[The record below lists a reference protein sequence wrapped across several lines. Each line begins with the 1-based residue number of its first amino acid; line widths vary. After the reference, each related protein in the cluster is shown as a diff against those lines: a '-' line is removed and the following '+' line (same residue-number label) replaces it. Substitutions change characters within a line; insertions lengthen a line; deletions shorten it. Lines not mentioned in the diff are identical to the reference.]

1 MFAGS
6 HSRGPAPT
14 TRPEQDPLNSPEPQA
29 PAATLPASPAG
40 RRWPKNPRL
49 ASALAITASL
59 TVLLGTL
66 FGISS
71 VLILGQAR
79 AIEQESMER
88 DLSRASDSL
97 ADSLAGLSSK
107 AGDWA
112 NWDDTYNFMVD
123 RNQDFLDVNPTD
135 TSFEQLGLN
144 FMAFVA
150 PDGEIAFAKAYDLAA
165 HAEVPVPR
173 SLILLLGIG
182 SPLLDHEDLESEITA
197 VAELLDGP
205 VLVASRPILTSN
217 AEGPIRGTLIFG
229 RRLDSEFVAGL
240 ANETH
245 LNLSLLDL
253 SEPGHPA
260 SAHEAGRA
268 LAAGAETYLDTPDG
282 VTIVGYTALR
292 DLGGHVV
299 RILYVEAPRAVVAQG
314 RTSLLYFGAALVG
327 LGLLAGLVTQV
338 LVDRLVLSRLAKK
351 ETEARF
357 RAVVEQA
364 GEGITLIEPES
375 RRILE
380 ANQALADL
388 LGIPREQLVRMTLD
402 DFGKMEP
409 HALEGFRS
417 VLYERGTHRRSLRWP
432 RPDGNVLELEAS
444 AAPIELD
451 GRPVLSMI
459 LRDVTERN
467 RSERALR
474 ASEER
479 YALASRGANDGLWD
493 WDLRADRIHFSERWK
508 AMLGYAEEEITDRP
522 SEWFERVHPDDREK
536 LLAAL
541 SAHRS
546 GSAPLLQSEH
556 RLIHH
561 DGSYRWVMCRGLAV
575 RTGTSTPHRMA
586 GSISDITDRKRA
598 EERLTFDALHD
609 GLTGLPNRALFL
621 DRLERALERARRHP
635 EAMFSVLF
643 LDLDRF
649 KVVNDSLGHMAGD
662 VLLVEIGKRL
672 AKVTRQEDTVARL
685 GGDEFA
691 LLLEHVRD
699 VASVTRFAERVHATL
714 TTPVPLN
721 DQEAFVSASIGIAMY
736 DARYEQPEEILR
748 DADIAMYRAK
758 ESGRA
763 RHEVYDTRL
772 HAQALS
778 QLRRETELRRGLERG
793 EIQVHYQPVFDIH
806 TGEVKGFEA
815 LARWQHPERGL
826 LLPAEFIPLAEESGL
841 IIPLGRFVL
850 RESCRQLAAWKAK
863 GVAGPD
869 QLISVNVSSRQFAES
884 GFIDTVAATLKETG
898 LAPACLYLEITETV
912 ILENAEASSLML
924 SRLKQLGIRLAL
936 DDFGT
941 GYSALSYLHRFPIDS
956 LKVDRSFVSDLVG
969 SPTRAAIVGAIVTLA
984 HNLHL
989 DVVAEGIETEAQR
1002 DVLRALECEFGQGFL
1017 YSRPLAPE
1025 AALRLL
1031 QGQAQLVTA
1040 ARA

>member
-1 MFAGS
+1 MAGP
-6 HSRGPAPT
+6 HVRGPAET
-14 TRPEQDPLNSPEPQA
+14 TRPEQNPLNSADPQSPDPA
-29 PAATLPASPAG
+29 PPAPPAA
-40 RRWPKNPRL
+40 RRRPMNPRL
-49 ASALAITASL
+49 FSGFAIALSL

-66 FGISS
+66 YGISA
-71 VLILGQAR
+71 VLIMGQSR

-97 ADSLAGLSSK
+97 ADYLTGLSSK

-112 NWDDTYNFMVD
+112 NWDDTYYFMVD

-144 FMAFVA
+144 YMALVA

-173 SLILLLGIG
+173 SLVLLLGIG
-182 SPLLDHEDLESEITA
+182 SPLLEHHDVESEITG
-197 VAELLDGP
+197 VVELIGGP

-217 AEGPIRGTLIFG
+217 AEGPIRGSLIFG
-229 RRLDSEFVAGL
+229 RMLDSEFVAGL

-245 LNLSLLDL
+245 LNLSLVDL
-253 SEPGHPA
+253 ADPGHPA
-260 SAHEAGRA
+260 QADEAGRA
-268 LAAGAETYLDTPDG
+268 LAAGAAVYLYTPDG
-282 VTIVGYTALR
+282 DTLGGFTPLR
-292 DLGGHVV
+292 DLSGHVV
-299 RILYVEAPRAVVAQG
+299 RMLYVESPRTVVAQG
-314 RTSLLYFGAALVG
+314 RTSLFYFGAALVG
-327 LGLLAGLVTQV
+327 MGLLAGVVTQV

-364 GEGITLIEPES
+364 GEGIALIDPES

-380 ANQALADL
+380 ANQALADVL
-388 LGIPREQLVRMTLD
+388 RIPRDLLVRMTLD

-409 HALEGFRS
+409 QALEGFRM
-417 VLYERGTHRRSLRWP
+417 VLYDGGARRRSLRWP
-432 RPDGNVLELEAS
+432 RADGEVLELEAS
-444 AAPIELD
+444 ATPIQFD

-459 LRDVTERN
+459 LRDVTEQN

-508 AMLGYAEEEITDRP
+508 AMLGYREEEVTDRP
-522 SEWFERVHPDDREK
+522 SEWFDRVHPDDREK
-536 LLAAL
+536 LQAAL

-546 GSAPLLQSEH
+546 AGTPHLQSEH
-556 RLIHH
+556 RLLHH
-561 DGSYRWVMCRGLAV
+561 DGTYRWVMCRGLAV
-575 RTGTSTPHRMA
+575 RNGNSAPHRMA

-649 KVVNDSLGHMAGD
+649 KVVNDSLGHMSGD
-662 VLLVEIGKRL
+662 MLLVEIGKRL
-672 AKVTRQEDTVARL
+672 GRVTRQEDTVARL

-699 VASVTRFAERVHATL
+699 TASVTRFVERIHASLGSPVTL
-714 TTPVPLN
+714 GG
-721 DQEAFVSASIGIAMY
+721 QEAFVSASIGIAMY
-736 DARYEQPEEILR
+736 DPRYQQPEEILR

-763 RHEVYDTRL
+763 RHEVYDSRL
-772 HAQALS
+772 HAQAAS

-793 EIQVHYQPVFDIH
+793 EIQVHYQPVFDIRSGRI
-806 TGEVKGFEA
+806 TALEA

-841 IIPLGRFVL
+841 IVSLGSFVL
-850 RESCRQLAAWKAK
+850 REACRQLVAWQAD
-863 GVAGPD
+863 GVAGRD
-869 QLISVNVSSRQFAES
+869 HLVSVNVSSRQFADAA
-884 GFIDTVAATLKETG
+884 FVDTVATILQETG
-898 LAPACLYLEITETV
+898 LAPASLYLEITETV
-912 ILENAEASSLML
+912 ILENAEASASMMN
-924 SRLKQLGIRLAL
+924 RLKRLGVRLAL

-956 LKVDRSFVSDLVG
+956 LKVDRSFISDLVG
-969 SPTRAAIVGAIVTLA
+969 SSSRAAIVGAIVTLA
-984 HNLHL
+984 HNLRL

-1002 DVLRALECEFGQGFL
+1002 DTLRALACEFGQGFL

-1025 AALRLL
+1025 AARGLL
-1031 QGQAQLVTA
+1031 QRQAQPVTA
-1040 ARA
+1040 A